1 MTISL
6 SAAGLLEGQVLDGR
20 YEVRGELGR
29 GGMSRVYRAQD
40 TLLKDV
46 VAIKTVITP
55 SLGRSED
62 EERLLREVQISR
74 RISHKNVVRVFDI
87 GRFPGGIF
95 IIMEL
100 LDGPGLDTVISAEA
114 PMGLERTRRILREIT
129 EALGEAHRL
138 QIVHRDLKPGNV
150 ILVRDTVK
158 VLDFGIARVNDGTSS
173 QLTRTGEVIGSPL
186 YMSPEQIQGLPLSG
200 TCDLYALGVIAYAML
215 TGRDPFYAE
224 SPTAVIFKQLNEP
237 APDIRHLLPTLPEP
251 WVDMLERLLQK
262 KPQMRYPTA
271 EVLLE
276 VLDGLPV

>member
-1 MTISL
+1 
-6 SAAGLLEGQVLDGR
+6 
-20 YEVRGELGR
+20 
-29 GGMSRVYRAQD
+29 
-40 TLLKDV
+40 
-46 VAIKTVITP
+46 
-55 SLGRSED
+55 
-62 EERLLREVQISR
+62 
-74 RISHKNVVRVFDI
+74 
-87 GRFPGGIF
+87 
-95 IIMEL
+95 
-100 LDGPGLDTVISAEA
+100 
-114 PMGLERTRRILREIT
+114 
-129 EALGEAHRL
+129 
-138 QIVHRDLKPGNV
+138 V

-237 APDIRHLLPTLPEP
+237 APDIRHLLPALPEP